1 MVQQESII
9 KKTLEAPDK
18 ILLSKTDSEVEL
30 FYKYFDNTPVN
41 AKHLCVVVKLSGDD
55 NFVITSYFM
64 LASLWDRYDKKR
76 EIVMDKEIK
85 IWYDK
90 EADYLEVIF
99 EKKEGYFSRRDGN
112 AKRNQ

>member
-1 MVQQESII
+1 MNCSISEGMPTA
-9 KKTLEAPDK
+9 KYYEKT
-18 ILLSKTDSEVEL
+18 S
-30 FYKYFDNTPVN
+30 VN
-41 AKHLCVVVKLSGDD
+41 AKYLCVVVKSSCDD

-64 LASLWDRYDKKR
+64 LASLWGRYNKKR

-99 EKKEGYFSRRDGN
+99 EKKEGYFSRRDDY
-112 AKRNQ
+112 AKRDR